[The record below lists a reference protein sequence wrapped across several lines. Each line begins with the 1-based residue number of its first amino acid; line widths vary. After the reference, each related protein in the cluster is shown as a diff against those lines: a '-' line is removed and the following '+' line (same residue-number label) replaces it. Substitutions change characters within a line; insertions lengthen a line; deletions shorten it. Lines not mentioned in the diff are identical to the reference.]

1 MKAKDQVTF
10 YDAIE
15 NMDLKDLEKIL
26 KILIWKKRT
35 EDNQEKINMVSIA
48 IEGKRKGRRYHEKL

>member
-15 NMDLKDLEKIL
+15 NMELEDLEKIL

-35 EDNQEKINMVSIA
+35 EDNQEKN
-48 IEGKRKGRRYHEKL
+48 